1 MPQNLFAACRMDGEL
16 SAKRV
21 RLDATVQQAIENIF
35 AQQEAQFREGVTE
48 EVAFDGSWK
57 PDDEE
62 FLTIDVPAEAAIFE
76 ATIRGNATAVPDL
89 DAAHFAEEGIKALFT
104 GTVRHGAAKVL
115 VQRFTSQQVLS
126 RRFSLLQQGNAF
138 RQLTDPAFTLD
149 NSLTCI
155 VEDGKIKFK
164 SMQKLRS
171 IIDMVELYRAATD
184 AEVQAFAGHTSLA
197 VWNVPE
203 FVALTNQTSRKLIH
217 AVAASGTLDHYTPA
231 EIQTAAQS
239 TGLTVTIQNG
249 KVEMPREHVGI
260 KALLQFLNESRYSG
274 PLSHHPYVTN
284 SQRPV

>member
-21 RLDATVQQAIENIF
+21 HLDATVQQAVENIF
-35 AQQEAQFREGVTE
+35 AQQEAAFREGVTD

-76 ATIRGNATAVPDL
+76 AAILGNATAVPDL

-104 GTVRHGAAKVL
+104 GNARNGVAKVL

-149 NSLTCI
+149 NSLTCL

-164 SMQKLRS
+164 SLQKLRS

-184 AEVQAFAGHTSLA
+184 AEVQAFAGHTNLA
-197 VWNVPE
+197 VWDVPA
-203 FVALTNQTSRKLIH
+203 FVAATNQTSRKLIH

-249 KVEMPREHVGI
+249 KVEMPREHIGI